1 MINTKL
7 KNTILIM
14 QKLLLL
20 HGALGSTKQLF
31 PLYEALR
38 NDFEIY
44 LLNFIGHGGEE
55 IPGEVFSIR
64 LFSQDV
70 MKFLE
75 KAKIESISIFGYS
88 MGGYVALYLARHY
101 PYLVDKVFTFATKF
115 EWSEE
120 TAKKETKM
128 LDPQKIEE
136 KVPKFAEEL
145 KHRHE
150 PQDWKKVLQKTS
162 EMMMNLGKQKELGD
176 DDIKKIKHN
185 VLVGVGDKDNMVSVE
200 ETFDV
205 YKNLSSGNLL
215 VMPGVIH
222 PIEKIPAQRL
232 ANEVKNFF
240 LS

>member
-1 MINTKL
+1 
-7 KNTILIM
+7 M

-31 PLYEALR
+31 PLYEQLR

-44 LLNFIGHGGEE
+44 LLNFTGHGGEE
-55 IPGEVFSIR
+55 IPAEPFSIK
-64 LFSQDV
+64 LFSQDI

-75 KAKIESISIFGYS
+75 KGKMESISIFGYS
-88 MGGYVALYLARHY
+88 MGGYAALYLARHY

-115 EWSEE
+115 DWSEE

-145 KHRHE
+145 KRRHE
-150 PQDWKKVLQKTS
+150 PQDWKIVLQKTS
-162 EMMMNLGKQKELGD
+162 EMMLNLGKEKELST

-185 VLVGVGDKDNMVSVE
+185 VLVGVGDKDNMVTIE
-200 ETFDV
+200 ETLCA
-205 YKNLSSGNLL
+205 YQNLPAGNLL
-215 VMPGVIH
+215 IMPGVLH
-222 PIEKIPAQRL
+222 PVEKMPVIRL
-232 ANEVKNFF
+232 ANEVRSFF
-240 LS
+240 MS